1 MEDKTFEEALNDHLM
16 SSINTLTLA
25 RIIKINASNGFIEAV
40 GVTNKTIYNNVPLL
54 QLGNSSINI
63 KINLKVGDYVPLF
76 HVKEDISLFLSQ
88 GTEEDNKTL
97 DLFSDSNCIALPF
110 KLFNF
115 NEGFKMPEIDFEII
129 GNLKVTGNLELIGD
143 IKQTGK
149 IESTG
154 EIKSDADVKASNI
167 SLKNHVHAYTWTDG
181 AGAGNTQIPS

>member
-25 RIIKINASNGFIEAV
+25 RITKINASNGFIEAI
-40 GVTNKTIYNNVPLL
+40 GVTNKIIYNNVPLL

-115 NEGFKMPEIDFEII
+115 NENFKYPDIDFEIT
-129 GNLKVTGNLELIGD
+129 GNLKITGDVEIE
-143 IKQTGK
+143 GK
-149 IESTG
+149 LSATN
-154 EIKSDADVKASNI
+154 EIKSDTDVKASNI